1 MGNGKWNTLSRTC
14 FGMVNGILKWK
25 ILSALILL
33 QAQFSF
39 AQSIDSLI
47 NEAIQNNPYLKSLE
61 QKIYAGE
68 YRAESVDNLPPPTL
82 GVQFDQIPI
91 DEIDI
96 WNGAISNSLSL
107 SQMFPLGGKLS
118 AMNDVEIKNVEVTKR
133 DYESYKINLTS
144 QVKTSYYNIWLLEKK
159 IQIQLEN
166 IDLLSNLSR
175 TLEIGY
181 QVNRINQADVLT
193 IKSEVASNNAQ
204 LIILKKQRE
213 AEIYKLNKLLGRKL
227 DSKELIVDEEIN
239 DDTLIYS
246 QAQLEQIL
254 FNKNPSLLK
263 MNSMIEMNKAMVNAN
278 NSELVPDLMVEG
290 MLMRMPQGMILTSKT
305 DLSML
310 AHEPQE
316 TEYMYSLM
324 ASITLPFV
332 PWSSGTYNNK
342 EEELLTEIK
351 GLEYEKNNMQREMT
365 AQLKETL
372 VKYNTAKE
380 LMNLYQQ
387 EVIPLY
393 TNSASSQTTSY
404 QNGKTSITTVIDSYR
419 MLLMQKMNYYMSK
432 ADVQMSLAEIEM
444 MVGANLKNFISLEG
458 N

>member
-1 MGNGKWNTLSRTC
+1 MNNYK
-14 FGMVNGILKWK
+14 LKMK
-25 ILSALILL
+25 NNLINILSAILL
-33 QAQFSF
+33 LVISWQVK
-39 AQSIDSLI
+39 AQSVDSLV
-47 NEAIQNNPYLKSLE
+47 NEALQNNPQLKSIE
-61 QKIYAGE
+61 QRIYAGE
-68 YRAESVDNLPPPTL
+68 YRAGSVDNFPPPTL
-82 GVQFDQIPI
+82 GIEFTQVPI
-91 DEIDI
+91 DEINI
-96 WNGAISNSLSL
+96 WDDAISNSLSI

-118 AMNDVEIKNVEVTKR
+118 AMNNVELQNVEVTKK
-133 DYESYKINLTS
+133 DYDSYKTNLTA
-144 QVKTSYYNIWLLEKK
+144 QVKMSYYYIWQLDRK
-159 IQIQLEN
+159 IEIQLEN
-166 IDLLSNLSR
+166 IDLLNNLSYS
-175 TLEIGY
+175 LEISY

-227 DSKELIVDEEIN
+227 DSKELTIDEDVN
-239 DDTLIYS
+239 DDTLSYS
-246 QAQLEQIL
+246 QAQLEEIL
-254 FNKNPSLLK
+254 SNKNPSLLK

-290 MLMRMPQGMILTSKT
+290 MVMRMPQGMILTSKT

-332 PWSSGTYNNK
+332 PWSSGKYNNK
-342 EEELLTEIK
+342 EEELLSEIK
-351 GLEYEKNNMQREMT
+351 GIEYEKNNMQREMT

-380 LMNLYQQ
+380 LMNLYDQ

-393 TNSASSQTTSY
+393 ANSAESQTTAY

-444 MVGANLKNFISLEG
+444 MVGANLKNLLLTEG

>member
-1 MGNGKWNTLSRTC
+1 MLSELKIKNEKLK
-14 FGMVNGILKWK
+14 MASLEVLIISILMISGI
-25 ILSALILL
+25 S
-33 QAQFSF
+33 S
-39 AQSIDSLI
+39 AQSVDSLV
-47 NEAIQNNPYLKSLE
+47 NEALQNNPQLKSIE

-68 YRAESVDNLPPPTL
+68 YRAEAVNNLPPPTL
-82 GVQFDQIPI
+82 GIEFTQVPI
-91 DEIDI
+91 DKINI
-96 WNGAISNSLSL
+96 WDDAISNSLSI

-118 AMNDVEIKNVEVTKR
+118 AMNSVELQNVKVTKK
-133 DYESYKINLTS
+133 DYDSYKTNLTA
-144 QVKTSYYNIWLLEKK
+144 QVKMSYYYIWQLDRK
-159 IQIQLEN
+159 IEIQLEN
-166 IDLLSNLSR
+166 INLLNNLSNS
-175 TLEIGY
+175 LEISY

-193 IKSEVASNNAQ
+193 IRSEVSSNNAQ

-227 DSKELIVDEEIN
+227 DSKELTIDEEIN
-239 DDTLIYS
+239 DDTLSYS
-246 QAQLEQIL
+246 QTQLEAIL
-254 FNKNPSLLK
+254 SNKNPSLLK

-290 MLMRMPQGMILTSKT
+290 MVMRMPRGMILTSKT

-342 EEELLTEIK
+342 EEELLSEIK
-351 GLEYEKNNMQREMT
+351 GIEYEKNNMQREMT
-365 AQLKETL
+365 AQLKEAL
-372 VKYNTAKE
+372 VKYNSAKE
-380 LMNLYQQ
+380 LMNLYDQ

-393 TNSASSQTTSY
+393 TSSAESQTTSY
-404 QNGKTSITTVIDSYR
+404 QNGKTSITAVIDSYR

-432 ADVQMSLAEIEM
+432 ADVQMSLAEVEM
-444 MVGANLKNFISLEG
+444 MVGADLKNLLIIEG